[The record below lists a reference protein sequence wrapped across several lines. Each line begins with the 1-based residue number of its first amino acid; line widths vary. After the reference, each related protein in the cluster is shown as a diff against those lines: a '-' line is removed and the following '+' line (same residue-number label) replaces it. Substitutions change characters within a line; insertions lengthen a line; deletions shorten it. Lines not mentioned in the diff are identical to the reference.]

1 MDLDARQH
9 FSRLYAITLFKLC
22 ILVVLWIKVYLIM
35 ADLFTCS
42 ARHLSMLISA
52 PFVTRLE
59 LSAQRHR
66 VCAQFSDCL
75 IIWISSSFALYL

>member
-1 MDLDARQH
+1 MSGSISAACMQLHCYTGR
-9 FSRLYAITLFKLC
+9 
-22 ILVVLWIKVYLIM
+22 VVDIM

-42 ARHLSMLISA
+42 TRHLSMLISA

-59 LSAQRHR
+59 LSAQHHR

-75 IIWISSSFALYL
+75 IIWISSSFALYLYICKMGVV